1 MKSQP
6 MHYRSRKSKTVVHRR
21 KTSKHKLLTGVHGR
35 GKYLKGWE
43 TQQPGYHDRT
53 VMMEKCGKK
62 CFLGPNKTFPI
73 CSRNTCKRN
82 KKGIYSA
89 YIRAEEYK
97 TLRGSDKYRRISEKA
112 RKMLSN

>member
-1 MKSQP
+1 MFI
-6 MHYRSRKSKTVVHRR
+6 
-21 KTSKHKLLTGVHGR
+21 GV
-35 GKYLKGWE
+35 KGWKKK
-43 TQQPGYHDRT
+43 QPGYHDRT
-53 VMMEKCGKK
+53 IMMKKCGNK

-97 TLRGSDKYRRISEKA
+97 TLRGNDKYRRISAKA
-112 RKMLSN
+112 RKMLSKTPFKIHSKML